1 MMMYELRGS
10 NAVHD
15 ILYLFFFQSSFF
27 NVFCF
32 TSFLEDFFS
41 SVTHYSFLKV
51 FTKNFKLRCFYF
63 WRPETGSAGDF
74 TYSLPGS
81 CAIKFNMA
89 DNVQFLD
96 LTPSNAKLY
105 MSVLYILVSVKK
117 DDISRLIE
125 DSDAE
130 NTNRQRKYAVSRMY
144 LKNYP
149 ILFLRSLAVTFHANM
164 LYILHFL
171 TCMFGSKFE
180 IKIIS
185 V

>member
-32 TSFLEDFFS
+32 TSFLEDFFP

-96 LTPSNAKLY
+96 LTPSQKWEGFENRMKAKREINYKRKQQATPKKVDHLTVQRL
-105 MSVLYILVSVKK
+105 SSDVSGKAQK
-117 DDISRLIE
+117 FSRIGPRE
-125 DSDAE
+125 F
-130 NTNRQRKYAVSRMY
+130 VS
-144 LKNYP
+144 
-149 ILFLRSLAVTFHANM
+149 
-164 LYILHFL
+164 
-171 TCMFGSKFE
+171 
-180 IKIIS
+180 
-185 V
+185 